1 MDHSLVAE
9 ELRSGFNSDWYREFK
24 REAQGLG
31 RTFQYSVVGVGGIL
45 DGLSAFLNGKL
56 FQQFSAILGVGMLYL
71 FGWTLLSGGVLHLY
85 NTTAP
90 PTFQSFALGS
100 LRYFSRF
107 LRLTLL
113 AGVLYWLIYS
123 QLLPSLA
130 DLVRMVARDQID
142 ERVAFLGSVA
152 KYSVVLGALILV
164 NLVFDYAKILTVT
177 QQRRSSILAIL
188 KAAKLLGAHPG
199 RMVGL
204 YVWIGLLGIGFFFL
218 YWLVAPGINQQSSL
232 AVGWALLL
240 GQMYITSR
248 IWTRLL
254 FLGSQSALCE
264 ELLSQA

>member
-1 MDHSLVAE
+1 MFSIG
-9 ELRSGFNSDWYREFK
+9 SS
-24 REAQGLG
+24 
-31 RTFQYSVVGVGGIL
+31 IL
-45 DGLSAFLNGKL
+45 NF
-56 FQQFSAILGVGMLYL
+56 F
-71 FGWTLLSGGVLHLY
+71 
-85 NTTAP
+85 
-90 PTFQSFALGS
+90 
-100 LRYFSRF
+100 
-107 LRLTLL
+107 
-113 AGVLYWLIYS
+113 
-123 QLLPSLA
+123 PSLA